1 MNLSATSSTHTIR
14 NTFLTTKSQ
23 MKRRFKKSTIVPAI
37 LLVYLAFMAYI
48 GRSMFYSDERAKY
61 IAVIAVTTAIIIL
74 LHFSLKRKEKLQQQR
89 EEAADNDK

>member
-1 MNLSATSSTHTIR
+1 
-14 NTFLTTKSQ
+14 
-23 MKRRFKKSTIVPAI
+23 
-37 LLVYLAFMAYI
+37 MAYM

-61 IAVIAVTTAIIIL
+61 IAVIAVTIAIIIL

>member
-1 MNLSATSSTHTIR
+1 
-14 NTFLTTKSQ
+14 

-48 GRSMFYSDERAKY
+48 GRNMFYSDERAKY
-61 IAVIAVTTAIIIL
+61 IAVIAVTIAIIIL

-89 EEAADNDK
+89 EEAAGNDK

>member
-1 MNLSATSSTHTIR
+1 
-14 NTFLTTKSQ
+14 
-23 MKRRFKKSTIVPAI
+23 MKRRFKKSTIEPAI
-37 LLVYLAFMAYI
+37 LLVYLAFMAYM